1 MTICQPKSAFRLLP
15 MAICLN
21 KPEKSP
27 YSLAIVS
34 LIIMLQVRKM
44 YVTELSQA
52 KNSPSVPTAV
62 GKCKISIEKN
72 KKK

>member
-34 LIIMLQVRKM
+34 LIIMLLTWKM
-44 YVTELSQA
+44 YVIIM
-52 KNSPSVPTAV
+52 N
-62 GKCKISIEKN
+62 
-72 KKK
+72 

>member
-34 LIIMLQVRKM
+34 LIIMLLTWKM
-44 YVTELSQA
+44 YVIIMKNGDNILLYRSEARRDLEDLS
-52 KNSPSVPTAV
+52 
-62 GKCKISIEKN
+62 
-72 KKK
+72 

>member
-15 MAICLN
+15 MAISLN

-34 LIIMLQVRKM
+34 LIIMLLTWKM
-44 YVTELSQA
+44 YVIIMKNGDNILLYRSEARRDLADLS
-52 KNSPSVPTAV
+52 
-62 GKCKISIEKN
+62 
-72 KKK
+72 

>member
-1 MTICQPKSAFRLLP
+1 MTICQPKSAFRLLL

-44 YVTELSQA
+44 YVTELSQVKDA
-52 KNSPSVPTAV
+52 PQSPLPWGS
-62 GKCKISIEKN
+62 EKYQ
-72 KKK
+72 

>member
-1 MTICQPKSAFRLLP
+1 MTICQPKSAFRLLS

-34 LIIMLQVRKM
+34 LIIMLLTWKM
-44 YVTELSQA
+44 YVIIMKNGDNILLYRSEARRDLADLS
-52 KNSPSVPTAV
+52 
-62 GKCKISIEKN
+62 
-72 KKK
+72 

>member
-1 MTICQPKSAFRLLP
+1 MTICQPQSAFRLLP

-34 LIIMLQVRKM
+34 LIIMLLTWKM
-44 YVTELSQA
+44 YVIIMKNGDNIRLYRSEARRDLADLS
-52 KNSPSVPTAV
+52 
-62 GKCKISIEKN
+62 
-72 KKK
+72 